1 MRRKSE
7 TVTEGV
13 ACADAALAS
22 IPQLRSTDQ
31 LRPVCNAYPR
41 NRQTSAA
48 TAVDA
53 HTQGRTM
60 RAARSWAA
68 CVLLTLVCHAEELG
82 WQARDGAL
90 TAQVHLAQLRPVH
103 ARTRAA
109 CAYHAHPLGLPRAY
123 RCTWRSCGPTGP
135 SRAFRRART
144 SCSRLARTRGT
155 RSTAS
160 SCRSGRT
167 PSSSRSSLSSTSTP
181 PSWLATRGLTRAP
194 RWAPTTR
201 AASCCPLR

>member
-1 MRRKSE
+1 MRGRTRAHWRCAAARSTE
-7 TVTEGV
+7 QQRAVRNDRVTVK
-13 ACADAALAS
+13 LRL
-22 IPQLRSTDQ
+22 QLRST
-31 LRPVCNAYPR
+31 R
-41 NRQTSAA
+41 
-48 TAVDA
+48 
-53 HTQGRTM
+53 TQGRTM

-201 AASCCPLR
+201 AASCCPSR